1 MRMNRGLSQENE
13 KQNQKQND
21 NQNEQ
26 SFKFREGDLESETE
40 SQ

>member
-1 MRMNRGLSQENE
+1 MRMNRVLSEENE
-13 KQNQKQND
+13 KWSQNHNEK
-21 NQNEQ
+21 QNEQ